1 MISSEEL
8 SKIWTEVVDFVRD
21 SQIKCA
27 ADLEYLKYGDPTG
40 PVYLQTF
47 TSKKMRRVVEFCNDW
62 LLLGIENIEMKK
74 IIQIQV
80 YFSSFKILRTFK
92 ECQLKRQFNFEN
104 LKK

>member
-62 LLLGIENIEMKK
+62 LLLGIKNIEKNK
-74 IIQIQV
+74 IIQIHSEV
-80 YFSSFKILRTFK
+80 AIP
-92 ECQLKRQFNFEN
+92 NV
-104 LKK
+104 

>member
-62 LLLGIENIEMKK
+62 LLLGIKNIEKNK
-74 IIQIQV
+74 IIQIH
-80 YFSSFKILRTFK
+80 SERLRNDRMIN
-92 ECQLKRQFNFEN
+92 LGDSNFNLISELFF
-104 LKK
+104 

>member
-1 MISSEEL
+1 MYKTKDHSGSLTFLKSSKTHHIDPFSNQRELLENEMISSEEL

-62 LLLGIENIEMKK
+62 LLLGIKN
-74 IIQIQV
+74 
-80 YFSSFKILRTFK
+80 R
-92 ECQLKRQFNFEN
+92 N
-104 LKK
+104 L